1 MSPRQKCAQ
10 HVMTANRHLI
20 FDRPILLGVMVG
32 VVVCFVAK
40 PRPNAMSKEAW
51 RQLDGKK

>member
-1 MSPRQKCAQ
+1 
-10 HVMTANRHLI
+10 MTAHRHLI
-20 FDRPILLGVMVG
+20 FDRPILLGV
-32 VVVCFVAK
+32 VVSFVARLVAK